1 MSQPILSVKDLHVTF
16 PSEAGKVTAVRGL
29 SFDLYPGT
37 TLGIVGE
44 SGSGKSV
51 TSLAILGLLPDTTRV
66 TGSVV
71 FDGTELLGLSNK
83 QMTPFRGAGIAM
95 IFQDPLSSLTP
106 VYTVGDQIVEAL
118 RLHTSLSTKQCW
130 DRAVELLDM
139 VGIPNPA
146 GRVKSFPHEFSGG
159 MRQRVV
165 IAIAIANHPKVI
177 IADEPTTALDVTI
190 QAQVMDL
197 LKVAQR
203 ETGAATILITH
214 DMGLIASMTDDVV
227 VMYAGRAVEH
237 AGVYELFA
245 APRMPY
251 TIGLLAAIP
260 RLDAT
265 TKAPL
270 VPINGNPPM
279 LIDLPPGCP
288 FAPRC
293 PVVTDAC
300 RTDEPD
306 LVEVPEALDFA
317 PPAAPAPLAQAEA
330 HPHRAACHLSG
341 RIDTHGLL
349 DGHTVYPVP
358 AHSAGEFAGVPRDQR
373 PVTLDVS
380 HLTKTFPLMKGAF
393 LKRRVGWVYAVDDI
407 SFDLRASET
416 LAIVG
421 ESGSGKTTTL
431 LEVMSFDPATQG
443 SISFGGVDVI
453 HGGSAVRK
461 AHRGDI
467 AMVFQDPAG
476 ALDPRFTVHD
486 IIAEPLTALGYPK
499 AKIAA
504 RVAELMDVVGLDPAH
519 ADRFPT
525 AFSGGQRQRISI
537 ARAIA
542 PTPKIVALDEPVSA
556 LDVSIR
562 ADVLNLL
569 EELQVQFELSYLFVS
584 HDLSVVRHISDRVA
598 VMYVGRFVEIGDTA
612 EIFANPRHPYTQA
625 LLSAIP
631 IPDPVV
637 ERSRQRIV
645 LEGDLPSPTDD
656 APGCRF
662 TSRCPLFK
670 TLTPDERD
678 ACLHTTPLLK
688 GETGG
693 DHLAACHYR

>member
-1 MSQPILSVKDLHVTF
+1 MSEPILSVRDLHVTF
-16 PSEAGKVTAVRGL
+16 PSEAGRVEAVRGL
-29 SFDLYPGT
+29 SFDLFPGS

-51 TSLAILGLLPDTTRV
+51 TSLAIMGLLAETAKV

-71 FDGTELLGLSNK
+71 FNGHELLGLTDK
-83 QMTPFRGAGIAM
+83 QMTPWRGSGIAM

-118 RLHTSLSTKQCW
+118 RVHTDLNAKQCW

-146 GRVKSFPHEFSGG
+146 ARAKAFPHEFSGG

-197 LKVAQR
+197 LKVAQQ

-214 DMGLIASMTDDVV
+214 DMGLIASMADDVV

-237 AGVYELFA
+237 AGIFETFA

-260 RLDAT
+260 KLNAT
-265 TKAPL
+265 IKAPL
-270 VPINGNPPM
+270 VPIKGNPPM

-293 PVVTDAC
+293 PVAIDECRVT
-300 RTDEPD
+300 EPS
-306 LVEVPEALDFA
+306 LVEVPVATDGNLRNHE
-317 PPAAPAPLAQAEA
+317 
-330 HPHRAACHLSG
+330 AACHLAT
-341 RIDTHGLL
+341 RIDEKGLI
-349 DGHTVYPVP
+349 DGQPVYPVP
-358 AHSAGEFAGVPRDQR
+358 THTLGEYAGVPREQR
-373 PVTLDVS
+373 PVTLEVD
-380 HLTKTFPLMKGAF
+380 HLTKTYPLMKGSI

-407 SFDLRASET
+407 SFDLRAAET
-416 LAIVG
+416 LAVVG

-431 LEVMSFDPATQG
+431 LEVMSFDPSTQG
-443 SISFGGVDVI
+443 DVKFGGVDVI
-453 HGGSAVRK
+453 HGRNADRK
-461 AHRGDI
+461 AHRRDI
-467 AMVFQDPAG
+467 QMVFQDPAG
-476 ALDPRFTVHD
+476 ALDPRFTVYD
-486 IIAEPLTALGYPK
+486 IIAEPLLAMGFPRSK
-499 AKIAA
+499 VAD
-504 RVAELMDVVGLDPAH
+504 RVAELMDTVGLDPTH

-525 AFSGGQRQRISI
+525 AFSGGQRQRICI
-537 ARAIA
+537 ARALA
-542 PTPKIVALDEPVSA
+542 PVPKIVALDEPVSA

-569 EELQVQFELSYLFVS
+569 EDLQSKFELSYLFIS

-598 VMYVGRFVEIGDTA
+598 VMYTGRFVEIGDT
-612 EIFANPRHPYTQA
+612 ESIFSNPRHPYTQA

-645 LEGDLPSPTDD
+645 LEGDLPSPTDT

-662 TSRCPLFK
+662 ASRCPLYK
-670 TLTPDERD
+670 TLAPDKRD
-678 ACLHTTPLLK
+678 ACLHETPTLRD
-688 GETGG
+688 EGG
-693 DHLAACHYR
+693 SDHLAACHYR